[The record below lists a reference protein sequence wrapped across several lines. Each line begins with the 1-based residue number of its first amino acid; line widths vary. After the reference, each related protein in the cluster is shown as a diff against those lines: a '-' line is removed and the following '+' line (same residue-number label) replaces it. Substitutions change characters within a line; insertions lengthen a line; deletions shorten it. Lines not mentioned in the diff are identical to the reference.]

1 MKNLNG
7 NVKVSMEIY
16 SCLNTQVEVKIATIT
31 PFTRHTP
38 TLFMGECNTS
48 VYTYGWFGPNE
59 NENKSEIIDTQRCRK
74 IDFPYAINLLNK
86 ERMVMLCGNLQLVF
100 PASAQIMINQHG
112 ACGDLIR
119 VYCVENKIIFT
130 GNQQQLLYVLRF
142 PSDRF
147 QFH

>member
-1 MKNLNG
+1 MKNSNG

-59 NENKSEIIDTQRCRK
+59 NENESEIIDTQRCRK

-112 ACGDLIR
+112 ACRGSHS
-119 VYCVENKIIFT
+119 C
-130 GNQQQLLYVLRF
+130 LLR
-142 PSDRF
+142 
-147 QFH
+147 